1 MTDRRQFLAGALVAA
16 LAPRALAAEAP
27 KSPTDW
33 ETLRKG
39 GFVFLMR
46 HTATSVA
53 GADSRG
59 YKLGD
64 CSTQLA
70 LSDEGRAEAIRIG
83 ERLKDERVPIGKV
96 YSSPFCRCH
105 DTAMLAFGKA
115 EDWEPLRTFFY
126 EPDKEAD
133 LTQRVKQRI
142 GNYSTRDM
150 GGNIAMVTHNTNIAA
165 LTKLSVAHG
174 EIVVLRPDGCCG
186 FKVADRLVL

>member
-1 MTDRRQFLAGALVAA
+1 MA
-16 LAPRALAAEAP
+16 LAPRVLAAEAP
-27 KSPTDW
+27 KSATDW
-33 ETLRKG
+33 EQLRKG
-39 GFVFLMR
+39 GYVFLMR
-46 HTATSVA
+46 HTSTTVA
-53 GADSRG
+53 GADGRG

-83 ERLKDERVPIGKV
+83 ERLKDERIPISKV
-96 YSSPFCRCH
+96 YTSPFCRCK

-142 GNYSTRDM
+142 
-150 GGNIAMVTHNTNIAA
+150 AEVLHAA
-165 LTKLSVAHG
+165 HVAGTQDLARPRRWRHDFLPRIGLTGPISRSPG
-174 EIVVLRPDGCCG
+174 S
-186 FKVADRLVL
+186 